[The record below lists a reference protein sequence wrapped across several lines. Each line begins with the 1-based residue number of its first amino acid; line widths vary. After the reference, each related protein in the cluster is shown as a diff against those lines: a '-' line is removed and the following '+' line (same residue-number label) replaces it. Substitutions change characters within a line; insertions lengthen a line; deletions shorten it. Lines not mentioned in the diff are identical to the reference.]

1 MTLKNQ
7 QNYNL
12 VHNYKIRPSNTFEA
26 SSGSLNRKKFQL
38 RPDRL
43 RRNAII
49 ISNSVS
55 STSFLPIDTF
65 GGYRDDVSPRGQQW

>member
-7 QNYNL
+7 QYYNL
-12 VHNYKIRPSNTFEA
+12 VHNYKIRPSNTLEA
-26 SSGSLNRKKFQL
+26 SSGSLNRKKFEF

-65 GGYRDDVSPRGQQW
+65 GGCRDDVSPRGQQW